1 MELDR
6 KENRIELLLEKY
18 FEGETSIAEENELKL
33 YFSSADVAQH
43 LEQYK
48 AMFGYFSSAKEQK
61 FEQKIPLKS
70 KTQKV
75 AWLSIAASVVI
86 LLGMFTFYNR
96 SINQSEDLGTYNDPE
111 KAFEETQKALNLL
124 SKNVNVGV
132 ESMQYVK
139 EYQDSK
145 DLIFKN

>member
-6 KENRIELLLEKY
+6 IEIILEKY
-18 FEGETSIAEENELKL
+18 FEGETSIAEENELKA
-33 YFSSADVAQH
+33 YFSSQDVAQH
-43 LEQYK
+43 LEHYR

-61 FEQKIPLKS
+61 FEQQIPLKS
-70 KTQKV
+70 KRQKV
-75 AWLSIAASVVI
+75 AWLSVAASIVI
-86 LLGMFTFYNR
+86 LLGMFTFYNLN
-96 SINQSEDLGTYNDPE
+96 INQNEDLGTYNDPQ

-132 ESMQYVK
+132 ESMQYVQ
-139 EYQDSK
+139 EYQEST

>member
-6 KENRIELLLEKY
+6 IEILLEKY
-18 FEGETSIAEENELKL
+18 FEGETSIAEENELKT

-43 LEQYK
+43 LEHYK

-61 FEQKIPLKS
+61 FEQKLPLKP
-70 KTQKV
+70 KKIQV
-75 AWLSIAASVVI
+75 MWLSVAASVVI

-96 SINQSEDLGTYNDPE
+96 NISQSEDLGTYNDPE

-124 SKNVNVGV
+124 SKNVNVGIG
-132 ESMQYVK
+132 SMQYVK

>member
-6 KENRIELLLEKY
+6 IEILLEKY
-18 FEGETSIAEENELKL
+18 FEGETSIAEENELKA

-43 LEQYK
+43 LEHYK

-61 FEQKIPLKS
+61 FEQQVPLKS
-70 KTQKV
+70 KKIQV
-75 AWLSIAASVVI
+75 AWLSVAASVVI

-96 SINQSEDLGTYNDPE
+96 NINQSEDLGTYNDPE

-139 EYQDSK
+139 EYQESK
-145 DLIFKN
+145 NLIFKN

>member
-6 KENRIELLLEKY
+6 IEILLEKY
-18 FEGETSIAEENELKL
+18 FEGETSIAEENELKA

-43 LEQYK
+43 LEHYK

-61 FEQKIPLKS
+61 FEQQIPLKS
-70 KTQKV
+70 KKLQV
-75 AWLSIAASVVI
+75 AWLSVAASVVI

-96 SINQSEDLGTYNDPE
+96 NISHSEDLGTYNDPE

-132 ESMQYVK
+132 ESMHYVN
-139 EYQDSK
+139 EYQQSK
-145 DLIFKN
+145 HLIFKN

>member
-6 KENRIELLLEKY
+6 IEILLEKY
-18 FEGETSIAEENELKL
+18 FEGETSIAEENELKA

-43 LEQYK
+43 LEHYK

-61 FEQKIPLKS
+61 FDQQIPLKS
-70 KTQKV
+70 KKLQV
-75 AWLSIAASVVI
+75 AWLSVAASVVI

-96 SINQSEDLGTYNDPE
+96 NISQSEDLGTYNDPE

-132 ESMQYVK
+132 ESMQYVN
-139 EYQDSK
+139 EYQQSK
-145 DLIFKN
+145 NLIFKN

>member
-6 KENRIELLLEKY
+6 IEILLEKY
-18 FEGETSIAEENELKL
+18 FEGETSIAEENELKA

-43 LEQYK
+43 LEHYK

-61 FEQKIPLKS
+61 FEQQIPLKS
-70 KTQKV
+70 KKLQV
-75 AWLSIAASVVI
+75 AWLSVAASVVI

-96 SINQSEDLGTYNDPE
+96 NISQSEDLGTYNDPE

-139 EYQDSK
+139 EYQESK
-145 DLIFKN
+145 NLIFKN